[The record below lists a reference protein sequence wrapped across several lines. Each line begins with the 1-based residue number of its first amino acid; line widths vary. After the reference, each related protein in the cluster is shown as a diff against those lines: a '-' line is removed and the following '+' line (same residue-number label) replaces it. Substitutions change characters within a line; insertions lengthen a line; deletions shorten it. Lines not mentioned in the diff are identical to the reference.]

1 MPNLTQITVTKGKP
15 TAGDGTVSTLD
26 ALMADGGQATVG
38 AKADAAQPDPA
49 QSASLVALV
58 KGWLTT
64 LGQKTDAKSTATDG
78 TSITVMSVLK
88 QISASIQAALTVR
101 VDQLANAGSSF
112 TAAQVS
118 VDTTAGGT
126 LIAAADLARKFL
138 EIRNTGSAIVY
149 WGPTGVTTATGY
161 PLGPGES
168 FTLDAPMNTAA
179 IYGIVAS
186 GSVTVATMKW

>member
-1 MPNLTQITVTKGKP
+1 MAEQFFDSSGEQRTVK
-15 TAGDGTVSTLD
+15 D
-26 ALMADGGQATVG
+26 ADGLRFPV
-38 AKADAAQPDPA
+38 
-49 QSASLVALV
+49 
-58 KGWLTT
+58 
-64 LGQKTDAKSTATDG
+64 KSTF
-78 TSITVMSVLK
+78 
-88 QISASIQAALTVR
+88 
-101 VDQLANAGSSF
+101 DQLSNAGSSF
-112 TAAQVS
+112 TAAQVT
-118 VDTTAGGT
+118 VDTTSGGV
-126 LIAAADLARKFL
+126 LIAALDLARKFL